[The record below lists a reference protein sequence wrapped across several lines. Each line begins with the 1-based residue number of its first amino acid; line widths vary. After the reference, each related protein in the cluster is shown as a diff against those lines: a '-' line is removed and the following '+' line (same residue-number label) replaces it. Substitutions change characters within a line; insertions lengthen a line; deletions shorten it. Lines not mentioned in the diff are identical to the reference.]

1 MAEFTV
7 HTIPGSPF
15 ARAVLATLE
24 EKGAAYQIAP
34 VAPGT
39 FQSPQHLARHPFG
52 RVPVMEHDGFRL
64 YETQAILR
72 YLDRVMPQPSLTPSD
87 IKRAARMDQVMN
99 INDWYLFHGV
109 GNVIIFHRVI
119 APRLMGLVPDED
131 AIKAAMPKAHAVFN
145 ELARLL
151 GDQPYFTG
159 DTLSL
164 ADFLVAPAVEFFT
177 ATPEW
182 SALGAPHANL
192 AGWMTRM
199 QERPSM
205 KATTWERVSE
215 LAKAA

>member
-1 MAEFTV
+1 MSEFIV
-7 HTIPGSPF
+7 HSVPGSPF
-15 ARAVLATLE
+15 GRSVLATLE
-24 EKGAAYQIAP
+24 EKRAPYRLAA
-34 VAPGT
+34 VALGT
-39 FQSPQHLARHPFG
+39 TKTPEYLALHPFG

-72 YLDRVMPQPSLTPSD
+72 YLDRQIPQPSLTPSD

-99 INDWYLFHGV
+99 INDWYLFNGV

-119 APRLMGLVPDED
+119 APRLMGMAPDEE
-131 AIKAAMPKAHAVFN
+131 AIMAAMPKAHTVFN

-164 ADFLVAPAVEFFT
+164 ADLLLAPAVEFFT
-177 ATPEW
+177 AVPEW

-192 AGWMTRM
+192 VAWIARM